1 MIRLTRLNN
10 HPLVLNSDLIKFIEA
25 APDTVITLVTGEKVV
40 VLEST
45 DEVMQEIVDFR
56 RELLKPLGVVRGE
69 APGLSPVAMDPEEI
83 AGDAGGG

>member
-45 DEVMQEIVDFR
+45 DEVMREIVDFR
-56 RELLKPLGVVRGE
+56 RELLKPLGVARE
-69 APGLSPVAMDPEEI
+69 ESPGLSPVAMDPEEI